1 MDKYEVMLYPKA
13 FRDIDD
19 IYAYIAF
26 EKLSPENAKGQTD
39 RIWDAIWTLEQ
50 MPEAHQDRLFGR
62 YAGKG
67 YKQLIIDNYLVIYKM
82 DNISKKVFGVTVQY
96 QGRNIWC

>member
-50 MPEAHQDRLFGR
+50 MPEAHQDRLVGR

-82 DNISKKVFGVTVQY
+82 DNISKKVFVVTVQY

>member
-1 MDKYEVMLYPKA
+1 MDKYEVLLYPKA

-19 IYAYIAF
+19 IYAYIAI

-39 RIWDAIWTLEQ
+39 RIWDAIKTLEYL
-50 MPEAHQDRLFGR
+50 PESYQDRLVGR

-67 YKQLIIDNYLVIYKM
+67 YKQLIIDNYIAIFQVDKKA
-82 DNISKKVFGVTVQY
+82 KKVFVVTVQY
-96 QGRNIWC
+96 QGRNL

>member
-19 IYAYIAF
+19 IYAYIALD
-26 EKLSPENAKGQTD
+26 KLSPENARGQTG
-39 RIWDAIWTLEQ
+39 RIWTALKKLEIF
-50 MPEAHQDRLFGR
+50 PEAHQDRVMGR

-67 YKQLIIDNYLVIYKM
+67 YKQLVIDNYIAIYKI
-82 DNISKKVFGVTVQY
+82 DENKKRVYVVTIQY
-96 QGRNIWC
+96 QGRDV

>member
-1 MDKYEVMLYPKA
+1 MDRYEVMLYPKA

-19 IYAYIAF
+19 IYAYIVL

-39 RIWDAIWTLEQ
+39 RIWNAIKTLEQ
-50 MPEAHQDRLFGR
+50 MPEAHQDRLVGR

-67 YKQLIIDNYLVIYKM
+67 YKQLVIDNYLAIYKI
-82 DNISKKVFGVTVQY
+82 DTAAKKVFIVTIQY
-96 QGRNIWC
+96 QGRNN

>member
-39 RIWDAIWTLEQ
+39 RICDAIRTLEQ
-50 MPEAHQDRLFGR
+50 MPEAHQDRLVGR

-82 DNISKKVFGVTVQY
+82 DNISKKVFVVTVQ
-96 QGRNIWC
+96 

>member
-39 RIWDAIWTLEQ
+39 RIWDAIRMLEQ
-50 MPEAHQDRLFGR
+50 MPEAHQDRLVGR

-82 DNISKKVFGVTVQY
+82 DNISKKVFVVTVQY
-96 QGRNIWC
+96 QGRNI

>member
-19 IYAYIAF
+19 IYAYIALD
-26 EKLSPENAKGQTD
+26 KLSPENASGQTD
-39 RIWDAIWTLEQ
+39 RIWIALKKLEIF
-50 MPEAHQDRLFGR
+50 PEAHQDRVMGR

-67 YKQLIIDNYLVIYKM
+67 YKQLVIDNYIAIYKI
-82 DNISKKVFGVTVQY
+82 DENKKRVYVVTIQY
-96 QGRNIWC
+96 QGRDV

>member
-39 RIWDAIWTLEQ
+39 RIWDAIRMLEQ
-50 MPEAHQDRLFGR
+50 MPEAHQDRLVGR

-82 DNISKKVFGVTVQY
+82 DNISKKVFVITVQY
-96 QGRNIWC
+96 QGRNI

>member
-19 IYAYIAF
+19 IYAYIALD
-26 EKLSPENAKGQTD
+26 KLSPENARGRTD
-39 RIWDAIWTLEQ
+39 RIWTALKKLEIF
-50 MPEAHQDRLFGR
+50 PEAHQDRVMGR

-67 YKQLIIDNYLVIYKM
+67 YKQLVIDNYIAIYKI
-82 DNISKKVFGVTVQY
+82 DENKKRVYVVTIQY
-96 QGRNIWC
+96 QGRDV

>member
-19 IYAYIAF
+19 IYAYIAL

-39 RIWDAIWTLEQ
+39 RIWDALRTLEQ
-50 MPEAHQDRLFGR
+50 IPEAHQDRLVGR

-67 YKQLIIDNYLVIYKM
+67 YKQLLIDNYVAVFKIDK
-82 DNISKKVFGVTVQY
+82 DSKKVFVVTVQY
-96 QGRNIWC
+96 QGRNI

>member
-19 IYAYIAF
+19 IYAYIALD
-26 EKLSPENAKGQTD
+26 KLSPENARGQTD
-39 RIWDAIWTLEQ
+39 RIWTALKKLEIV
-50 MPEAHQDRLFGR
+50 PEAHQDRVMGR

-67 YKQLIIDNYLVIYKM
+67 YKQLVIDNYIAIYKI
-82 DNISKKVFGVTVQY
+82 DENKKRVYVVTIQY
-96 QGRNIWC
+96 QGRDV

>member
-26 EKLSPENAKGQTD
+26 EKLSPEN
-39 RIWDAIWTLEQ
+39 
-50 MPEAHQDRLFGR
+50 
-62 YAGKG
+62 
-67 YKQLIIDNYLVIYKM
+67 YLVIYKM
-82 DNISKKVFGVTVQY
+82 DNISKKY
-96 QGRNIWC
+96 LL